1 MTPLSST
8 PTSTPKGTLMDLHA
22 PRGLAVVTGAS
33 AGIGLATAT
42 ALHAAGYTVIS
53 ASRRLKDHDD
63 HDGAVG
69 TRHLDVT
76 DPASVAALARTVDEH
91 PQPLTLL
98 VNNAGIPTPAATI
111 ADSDITDW
119 QNTYETN
126 VVGSVRT
133 TQALLPHLIHNRGH
147 VVFTGSTVGRVPY
160 ERGAAYAAS
169 KHALTALVQTLRL
182 ELNGLPVRVTEIAP
196 GMMRGDE
203 RGGEFMR
210 ARFADD
216 QAAIDAVYQGVADPL
231 VPEDIAD
238 CIVWCATR
246 PAHVDID
253 LIEVRPLAQASQNKV
268 HRTH

>member
-1 MTPLSST
+1 MQNHP
-8 PTSTPKGTLMDLHA
+8 H
-22 PRGLAVVTGAS
+22 RGLAVVTGAS

-42 ALHAAGYTVIS
+42 ALHTAGYAVIS
-53 ASRRLKDHDD
+53 ASRRLTHHDD
-63 HDGAVG
+63 PAEGIS
-69 TRHLDVT
+69 TRRLDVT
-76 DPASVAALARTVDEH
+76 DPASVTALARTVEEH
-91 PQPLTLL
+91 PHPLTLL
-98 VNNAGIPTPAATI
+98 VNNAGIPTAAATI
-111 ADSDITDW
+111 ADSDVADW
-119 QNTYETN
+119 QGTYETN

-133 TQALLPHLIHNRGH
+133 TQALLPHLIRNRGH
-147 VVFTGSTVGRVPY
+147 VLFTGSTVGRVPY

-216 QAAIDAVYQGVADPL
+216 QAAIEAVYQGVADPL

-246 PAHVDID
+246 PAHVDVD
-253 LIEVRPLAQASQNKV
+253 LIEVRPLAQASQTKV
-268 HRTH
+268 HRTC